1 MKEFALKHPILT
13 FLLVDGVIAGLF
25 RTIQAFAPN
34 GESNGEKTEE
44 EDKSV
49 ADPEEGLVQQI
60 DKEEKK

>member
-1 MKEFALKHPILT
+1 MKEFAMKHPILT

-25 RTIQAFAPN
+25 RTIQAFAP
-34 GESNGEKTEE
+34 SSEKAEDEE
-44 EDKSV
+44 KSV